1 MEIPVLEA
9 LKEAENGNFDKL
21 TVHIETQEIW
31 QIFKDIKDLL
41 ERQREKCHENAFIVN
56 EGTYGSD
63 GQSMEYYV
71 VDRDSILNAKLF

>member
-31 QIFKDIKDLL
+31 QIFKDIEDLL
-41 ERQREKCHENAFIVN
+41 ERQREKCADEAKLNSHTIA
-56 EGTYGSD
+56 GS
-63 GQSMEYYV
+63 YINKK
-71 VDRDSILNAKLF
+71 SILNAKLF

>member
-41 ERQREKCHENAFIVN
+41 ERQREKCADEATVEGGGGEYQVNKLTIV
-56 EGTYGSD
+56 E
-63 GQSMEYYV
+63 
-71 VDRDSILNAKLF
+71 AKLF